1 MVPGTYPISNE
12 EFSRLNNRPISFE
25 NIVVD
30 EEILSGAGTLEIQR
44 YGGQGRGDIVV
55 NRWFGEHGDVRR
67 IHLGERPFRHITDK
81 ADDLFLDGNFL
92 QG

>member
-1 MVPGTYPISNE
+1 MVPGAYPISNE

-44 YGGQGRGDIVV
+44 YGGQGAAISS
-55 NRWFGEHGDVRR
+55 
-67 IHLGERPFRHITDK
+67 
-81 ADDLFLDGNFL
+81 
-92 QG
+92 